1 MARDLTPETA
11 AEALSAG
18 DDHYRA
24 FVGPPGRYDLIGA
37 SQFSLL
43 FLLGLREN
51 HRLLDFGCGS
61 LRLGRMAIPYLREDR
76 YFGVEPE
83 AWLVQEGFA
92 RELGE
97 GARDLK
103 RPRFDHNRDCRVDM
117 FGTRFDFI
125 VAQSVFSHMNPA
137 MARMALENFR
147 PALEDGGLI
156 VLNWLLGEPSAGD
169 EAPQWVYPGCV
180 PYRHDGVLDLAAEV
194 GLAGRRVEWF
204 HPGLSWFVLAHSE
217 DCLPE
222 SAALEAL
229 ALAPR
234 SHPVF
239 PSSTPEG

>member
-1 MARDLTPETA
+1 MARDLTPERA
-11 AEALSAG
+11 ADVLSAG

-43 FLLGLREN
+43 FLLGLRDH

-83 AWLVQEGFA
+83 AWLVDEGFK

-97 GARDLK
+97 TARGLK

-125 VAQSVFSHMNPA
+125 MAQSVFSHMNPA
-137 MARMALENFR
+137 MARMTLENFR
-147 PALEDGGLI
+147 PVLESGGLV
-156 VLNWLLGEPSAGD
+156 VLNWLLGEPVATED
-169 EAPQWVYPGCV
+169 TPQWVYPGCV
-180 PYRHDGVLDLAAEV
+180 PYRPEDVIDLAADV
-194 GLAGRRVEWF
+194 GMAGRRVQWF

-217 DCLPE
+217 DQLPE
-222 SAALEAL
+222 SGLLDALD
-229 ALAPR
+229 LAPR
-234 SHPVF
+234 AHP
-239 PSSTPEG
+239 TPGT